1 MAIPDSQRYPR
12 NLYLINNVCG
22 LCKIVFSL
30 IWKLLKSDNF
40 YMISFF
46 NEQTTLG
53 EKPQLKGISSYQ
65 NYKDWYLIHTWSH
78 TAFYEAFYIFAFF
91 LFWQYINS
99 INSFIVFASK
109 FFRENY
115 WKLSIFWE
123 KHQHNLICLTQQL
136 KI

>member
-1 MAIPDSQRYPR
+1 MTFHAKMAMPDSQRYPR

-46 NEQTTLG
+46 NEHTTLG

-65 NYKDWYLIHTWSH
+65 NYKDWCLIHTWSH
-78 TAFYEAFYIFAFF
+78 TAFYQAFYIFAFF

-99 INSFIVFASK
+99 ITPSLSLQVNFSEKIT
-109 FFRENY
+109 ENY
-115 WKLSIFWE
+115 QFSERNTNI
-123 KHQHNLICLTQQL
+123 T
-136 KI
+136 